1 MKYILIT
8 GSSSG
13 IGYATVKEFLK
24 NGYHVIGIDVNHNR
38 ELEEMTNYQ
47 FFLANITK
55 KEDLKIVANY
65 LENNAICLEMIVN
78 IAGIHDML
86 SLIES
91 DYDKIKRVIDINL
104 SGTMFVNNTFYKYL
118 SNKGRIV
125 IVTSEV
131 AKVDPLPF
139 NGIYSISKIAL
150 DAYAQSLRQELNL
163 RNQKV
168 ITIRPGAI
176 ETPLSRGSNISTNR
190 FASETK
196 YFENESVH
204 FSKIVSKFAGKPMDV
219 NKFGRYIYKVTTK
232 KRPKYTYN
240 KHHNL
245 GLMLLGI
252 LPKRLQCSIV
262 KLLLNRKKK

>member
-1 MKYILIT
+1 MKYVLIT
-8 GSSSG
+8 GASSG
-13 IGYATVKEFLK
+13 IGYETVKEFLK
-24 NGYHVIGIDVNHNR
+24 NEYHVIGIDLNQNK
-38 ELEEMTNYQ
+38 ELEESKNYT
-47 FFLANITK
+47 FFSGSITT
-55 KEDLKIVANY
+55 KEDLENVAKY
-65 LENNAICLEMIVN
+65 LEENNLALNMIIN

-91 DYDKIKRVIDINL
+91 DYEKIKRVIDINL
-104 SGTMFVNNTFYKYL
+104 SGTMLVNNTFYKYL

-125 IVTSEV
+125 IITSEV

-176 ETPLSRGSNISTNR
+176 ETPLSRGSNTSTNR

-204 FSKIVSKFAGKPMDV
+204 FSKIVSKFAGKPMKA

-262 KLLLNRKKK
+262 KLLLNRKRK